1 MGILSSIGHKF
12 HQVKERTLIAT
23 KLCGRSWRLITNDD
37 SVTTYVFK
45 SDGTLLIT
53 RDGFLSPSTWD
64 YRSEN
69 DTLIIIDANGGGLA
83 FHVNFLED
91 GDLITLVIPNSSDG
105 IFLTNEKST
114 TAPKN
119 FAQVEELFINTR
131 VNLIKGAAEQL
142 PPIDIKL
149 YRDHTDNFTIKLL
162 KEAPDSIIN
171 RNTPE
176 FRNYIDSVLDGVQ
189 SDMLVKII
197 DRVRTQCPSIDREIK
212 DIEDFWEERVRKEK
226 EMRERA
232 EAKRE
237 YEELTAQGIDDIR
250 TTIALLGAFSPEE
263 ILPKKEKSI
272 DFLLRPRLSDY
283 SSKLNEYVQYKNGYK

>member
-1 MGILSSIGHKF
+1 MGILSSLGHKF

-69 DTLIIIDANGGGLA
+69 DTLIIIDASGSGLA

-105 IFLTNEKST
+105 MFLTNEKST

-131 VNLIKGAAEQL
+131 VNLIKNAAEQL
-142 PPIDIKL
+142 PPINTTYI
-149 YRDHTDNFTIKLL
+149 DHCDNYTKGLL
-162 KEAPDSIIN
+162 KENPDSVFN

-189 SDMLVKII
+189 GEVLGKII
-197 DRVRTQCPSIDREIK
+197 DRVRTQCPSVEREIK
-212 DIEDFWEERVRKEK
+212 DIESIVEEQARKEK
-226 EMRERA
+226 EMMERA
-232 EAKRE
+232 EARRE
-237 YEELTAQGIDDIR
+237 YEKLKAQGINDIR
-250 TTIALLGAFSPEE
+250 ATIALIAASSPED
-263 ILPKKEKSI
+263 LMPKKDNLI
-272 DFLLRPRLSDY
+272 DYLFRPKLSDY
-283 SSKLNEYVQYKNGYK
+283 SSKLNEYVRFKAESRK